1 MIEKALESSLTV
13 SVLKMTTP
21 GSSCLVQLSRAL
33 VVNLVGGL
41 SLGLVDGLEADSHV
55 FRIVSDR
62 LAEFVGEVVVAHDV
76 LDGSSGD
83 DAGASCVFLGS
94 CENALGPV
102 AETIRVVL
110 HKLLHVYECVH
121 GSPSFRVAG

>member
-1 MIEKALESSLTV
+1 
-13 SVLKMTTP
+13 MTTP

-94 CENALGPV
+94 TFTSAYMALLPF
-102 AETIRVVL
+102 VL
-110 HKLLHVYECVH
+110 LADL
-121 GSPSFRVAG
+121 A